1 MPEMF
6 YRVLADRTVT
16 TTMVEHGLLA
26 GLIAVVIVIALTVI
40 RSHSALILARVA
52 NR

>member
-6 YRVLADRTVT
+6 YRVLADRTVAT
-16 TTMVEHGLLA
+16 AMVEHGLLA
-26 GLIAVVIVIALTVI
+26 GVIAVAIVIALTVI
-40 RSHSALILARVA
+40 RSHRALILARVA

>member
-16 TTMVEHGLLA
+16 TAMVEHGLIA
-26 GLIAVVIVIALTVI
+26 GLIAVAIVIALTVI
-40 RSHSALILARVA
+40 RSHSAVIYARIVK
-52 NR
+52 R